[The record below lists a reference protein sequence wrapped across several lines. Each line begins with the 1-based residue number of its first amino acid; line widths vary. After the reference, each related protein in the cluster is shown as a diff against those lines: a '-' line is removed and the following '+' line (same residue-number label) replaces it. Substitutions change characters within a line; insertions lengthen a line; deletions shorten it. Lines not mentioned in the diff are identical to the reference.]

1 MKKKKVKKAIRT
13 LYDLG
18 SRFEARAE
26 RAIAALIKKLRKKK
40 RNAEKESHV
49 YGSLFHMALW
59 LIRRRGPGQDPAP

>member
-1 MKKKKVKKAIRT
+1 MKKKKVKKAIRE

-40 RNAEKESHV
+40 KETLKKRAT
-49 YGSLFHMALW
+49 YMALFLIW

>member
-26 RAIAALIKKLRKKK
+26 RAIAALIKKLKKRKKK
-40 RNAEKESHV
+40 R
-49 YGSLFHMALW
+49 
-59 LIRRRGPGQDPAP
+59 